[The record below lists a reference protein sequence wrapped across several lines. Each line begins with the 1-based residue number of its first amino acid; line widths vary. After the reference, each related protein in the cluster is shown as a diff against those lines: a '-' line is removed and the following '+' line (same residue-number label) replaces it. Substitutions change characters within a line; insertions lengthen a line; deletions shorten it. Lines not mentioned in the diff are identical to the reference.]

1 MKSDDISYDVSFPR
15 QESSSITWCAQD
27 GGPGLLLTECIGGDI
42 GICVN
47 SEELATVHYVEDL
60 TPDFILEG
68 YTQRA
73 KAHAESVVAQI
84 VKAAQNQAADNKGFE
99 IKKEGSF
106 IMRDTPTSKCI
117 EILDSEGVIRV
128 RI

>member
-27 GGPGLLLTECIGGDI
+27 GGPGLLLTERIGGDI

-84 VKAAQNQAADNKGFE
+84 VKAAQNQAAQMHITNDN
-99 IKKEGSF
+99 IAITREGT
-106 IMRDTPTSKCI
+106 IVVRLSKI
-117 EILDSEGVIRV
+117 
-128 RI
+128 